1 MSILSMLSSD
11 YFCFVIGAFLATFFA
26 VLLIVPLIIKLYRHY
41 AWDKPHHSL
50 RQQIKDTHVGNL
62 PRGGGLAIGL
72 GLLLVIGIWAIFDF
86 HHLFFPWVG
95 EQISLTTSSLFLVSS
110 IYLGAVILMVI
121 GFFDDVFDL
130 SPLPR
135 LLVNIGVALLLV
147 GAGLKIDFITNP
159 FAPGVW
165 ELHHLPL
172 LSGLLTI
179 IYFTALCNIT
189 NWAKGVDGQ
198 LPGVVV
204 IAALIIAGVSYRLT
218 GELNYN
224 IFLSCLVAGAFAGFL
239 WWNFYPQKILPG
251 FGAGSLAGYFLA
263 VLSILVGAKIATL
276 FMVLALPIADACF
289 TILRRLCAGK
299 SIFLGDR
306 GHLHHKL
313 LDDLGWGRRRIALF
327 YYLTT
332 LLMGVLALLLPT
344 WGKIFTFLL
353 VSALVFYFLIWVK
366 YHHRRAH

>member
-1 MSILSMLSSD
+1 MPIFSFISSD
-11 YFCFVIGAFLATFFA
+11 FFYFVIGGFLATFFA
-26 VLLIVPLIIKLYRHY
+26 VLFLVPLIIKLYHHY
-41 AWDKPHHSL
+41 SWDKPHLSQ
-50 RQQIKDTHVGNL
+50 RQKIKDTHVGNL

-72 GLLLVIGIWAIFDF
+72 GLLLVIGIWSIFDLT
-86 HHLFFPWVG
+86 HLFFPWVG
-95 EQISLTTSSLFLVSS
+95 EQISVTDSNLFLVIS
-110 IYLGAVILMVI
+110 IYLGALILMVI

-130 SPLPR
+130 SPLLR
-135 LLVNIGVALLLV
+135 LLVNLGVALLLV
-147 GAGLKIDFITNP
+147 SAGLTINFITNP
-159 FAPGVW
+159 FNSGVW
-165 ELHHLPL
+165 EFHSLPL
-172 LSGLLTI
+172 LSPLLTI
-179 IYFTALCNIT
+179 IYFIALCNIT

-276 FMVLALPIADACF
+276 FMVLALPIADASF
-289 TILRRLCAGK
+289 TILRRLYAGK

-327 YYLTT
+327 YYGTT
-332 LLMGVLALLLPT
+332 LLMGVLALMLPT
-344 WGKIFTFLL
+344 WGKILTFLL
-353 VSALVFYFLIWVK
+353 VSALVFYFLIWIK
-366 YHHRRAH
+366 YHRPRAH